1 MLTQK
6 NTPEG
11 IRRRRKWRRRE
22 IYEAGREGERSEIK
36 VEFVDA
42 PSSGPARIA
51 SIVASG
57 NKVFKQATNNNHQPE
72 KYLVEQR
79 EGVVHG
85 L

>member
-1 MLTQK
+1 
-6 NTPEG
+6 
-11 IRRRRKWRRRE
+11 
-22 IYEAGREGERSEIK
+22 
-36 VEFVDA
+36 VDA

-57 NKVFKQATNNNHQPE
+57 NKVFKQALNNNHQPE
-72 KYLVEQR
+72 KYLGEER